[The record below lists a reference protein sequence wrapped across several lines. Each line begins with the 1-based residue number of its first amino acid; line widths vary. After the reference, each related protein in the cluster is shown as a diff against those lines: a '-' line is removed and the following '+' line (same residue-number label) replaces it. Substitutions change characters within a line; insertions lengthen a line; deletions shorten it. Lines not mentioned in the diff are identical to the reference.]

1 MNDSECCICFES
13 KKNKSQVITN
23 CNHNFCLFC
32 LLQHLNKSN
41 DCPCCRKNI
50 LDEEKYNDLYKNTNV
65 NNSVRN
71 NLRTLLWNV
80 NNFSPQNNNMLSHEN
95 IENNIENNIQF
106 NIENFVNSIIY
117 DTLYE

>member
-1 MNDSECCICFES
+1 MLI
-13 KKNKSQVITN
+13 
-23 CNHNFCLFC
+23 LFT
-32 LLQHLNKSN
+32 LYLNKSN

>member
-23 CNHNFCLFC
+23 CKHNFCLFC

-95 IENNIENNIQF
+95 IENNIQF

>member
-32 LLQHLNKSN
+32 LLQHLKKSN

-95 IENNIENNIQF
+95 IENNIQF